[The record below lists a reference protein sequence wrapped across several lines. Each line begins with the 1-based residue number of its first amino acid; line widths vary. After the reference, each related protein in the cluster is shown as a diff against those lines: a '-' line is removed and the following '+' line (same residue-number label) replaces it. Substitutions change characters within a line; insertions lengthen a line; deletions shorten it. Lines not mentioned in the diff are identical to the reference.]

1 MRLIDNGQGM
11 AGPVNLAALA
21 EQKHFGLV
29 GISERVSLL
38 GGTMQVT
45 SSSDGGLELQIEI
58 PSPYP
63 SVNHQG

>member
-1 MRLIDNGQGM
+1 MNASSLD
-11 AGPVNLAALA
+11 LATLA

-38 GGTMQVT
+38 DGTLEFKSPQN
-45 SSSDGGLELQIEI
+45 GGLELEIEI

-63 SVNHQG
+63 SIRN